1 MGDVDMIPVR
11 DPGGGKHDAGLSI
24 FACFETSLTYRH

>member
-1 MGDVDMIPVR
+1 MGDIDMIPVR

-24 FACFETSLTYRH
+24 FYWLNTSLTFN